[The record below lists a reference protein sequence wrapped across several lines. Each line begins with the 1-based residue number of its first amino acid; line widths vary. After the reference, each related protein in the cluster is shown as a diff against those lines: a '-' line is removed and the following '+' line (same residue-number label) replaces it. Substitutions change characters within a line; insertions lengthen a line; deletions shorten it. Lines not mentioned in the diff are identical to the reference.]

1 MGDAIWAAQD
11 YNRRM
16 LRFMA
21 VAAAGLALLATVKRE
36 RLLERA
42 HLVGVC
48 TTYAQA
54 ADGTEWRECFS
65 GRLSGRPSLKLN
77 GCTNA
82 GAHGDAELWH
92 CPARLAANT
101 TRQ

>member
-1 MGDAIWAAQD
+1 MGDASLAARD
-11 YNRRM
+11 YIRRM
-16 LRFMA
+16 LRFLA
-21 VAAAGLALLATVKRE
+21 VAAAGIALLATVKRE

-65 GRLSGRPSLKLN
+65 GRLSGRPDLKLN

-82 GAHGDAELWH
+82 GAHGQAELWH

>member
-1 MGDAIWAAQD
+1 MGDARRTVGD

-16 LRFMA
+16 LRFLA
-21 VAAAGLALLATVKRE
+21 VAAAGVALLATVKRE

-42 HLVGVC
+42 HIVGVC

-54 ADGTEWRECFS
+54 ADGTEWRECSS
-65 GRLSGRPSLKLN
+65 GRLSGRPNLRLN
-77 GCTNA
+77 GCTDV
-82 GAHGDAELWH
+82 GPHGKTELWH
-92 CPARLAANT
+92 CPARLASNT